1 MFANFGISLECIPV
15 PKMLGTCRGIEERP
29 AEPDL
34 FDMLDKAWKT
44 WQNVHDDVILVIS
57 VTEKVR
63 LLFIRC
69 YHVESFCF
77 ENLVPI

>member
-1 MFANFGISLECIPV
+1 MFANFGLSLGCIRIPV

-44 WQNVHDDVILVIS
+44 WQNVNDDVILVIS
-57 VTEKVR
+57 CVTEKVR
-63 LLFIRC
+63 LLFMRC
-69 YHVESFCF
+69 
-77 ENLVPI
+77 